1 MFCLTSNLHVM
12 VQIVP
17 FKVRFTGRTKNLE
30 REVCADDTHTAKA
43 ITSHSSN
50 VDDVIWYFQYLG
62 YDNSVSFILLL
73 LTMMINLI
81 LDYSCH

>member
-17 FKVRFTGRTKNLE
+17 FKVRFSCRTKNLE
-30 REVCADDTHTAKA
+30 REVCADDTHPTKA

-50 VDDVIWYFQYLG
+50 VDDVIWYFQFFS
-62 YDNSVSFILLL
+62 YDNSVTFV
-73 LTMMINLI
+73 
-81 LDYSCH
+81 